1 MSLFYLSNSLI
12 EALAGLEAD
21 TWPRVQRLA
30 MEVHGSSALRRLQ
43 TTLAPRA
50 SALWVEAQAQIPD
63 HYMLYALA
71 EQTAGQ
77 DPKLEPFAT
86 LRAAAEKRTFRSQNR
101 LLDFLLERQ
110 RAAKAE
116 ALSEPFLLL
125 LPSWTAGKAFFRK
138 FLRAL
143 ARLGEAPTSGRGREE
158 RGAGVFYVCRRS
170 AEGKP
175 EKYSFDHVAGA
186 GRLTCPF
193 FGIWICGG
201 FGEAAATN
209 RALKAAARGRA
220 EGLWEGA
227 WHSCRPLPPDNEKEA
242 ATTNVRWLED
252 ETWSELPNEHLRG
265 GLLLLR
271 DGCAL
276 EAAGLLRTAAE
287 TKKRQDVGSLCLT
300 VQQELGLSRIKV
312 VTSRGTVLGGAATL
326 QEAGIEDGEALAVVV
341 KDIEIVGTYDG
352 RAFAMIGRDGSVVTW
367 GQDSLGGD
375 STEVQHQLRN
385 VQQIKGT
392 RGAFAATLEDGSVCT
407 WGETRQDATFE
418 AVCHELRD
426 VRKLQASFGAFAAV
440 RGDGTVVAWGS
451 HSHGGRITG
460 ALKTKLQLVRD
471 IEATGLAFAALCAD
485 GSVVAWGH
493 EDSGGDSRAVGDR
506 LQEVWKI
513 RSTMHAF
520 AAIRKDGTVVT
531 WGRVD
536 AGGDSSAVQ
545 TQLTGVREIASTGYA
560 FAAIRDDGSVV
571 TWGRRLSEH
580 GGDSHKIQEHLV
592 NVKHVQGSVSTF
604 AAIVGDGSIVA
615 WGDRRPVA
623 ESSTKNLRR
632 T

>member
-1 MSLFYLSNSLI
+1 MQMALSTD
-12 EALAGLEAD
+12 EA
-21 TWPRVQRLA
+21 TWPYEVDDGDHFETSAEAYHDILPLLRCAAKLRGLSAEDLKIYDPYYCSGRAKRLLQELGFHRVAHRRRDFYADIAAGKIPSFHVL
-30 MEVHGSSALRRLQ
+30 VTNPPYSA
-43 TTLAPRA
+43 
-50 SALWVEAQAQIPD
+50 D
-63 HYMLYALA
+63 H
-71 EQTAGQ
+71 
-77 DPKLEPFAT
+77 K
-86 LRAAAEKRTFRSQNR
+86 NR

-158 RGAGVFYVCRRS
+158 RGAGVFYVCRRG

-209 RALKAAARGRA
+209 RALKAAASGRA

-227 WHSCRPLPPDNEKEA
+227 WHSCRPLPPDNEEED
-242 ATTNVRWLED
+242 ATTSVRWLED
-252 ETWSELPNEHLRG
+252 ETWSELPNQHLRG
-265 GLLLLR
+265 GDSVKTDNKQPVCYSSVTGAR
-271 DGCAL
+271 W
-276 EAAGLLRTAAE
+276 R
-287 TKKRQDVGSLCLT
+287 
-300 VQQELGLSRIKV
+300 LGLSRIKM
-312 VTSRGTVLGGAATL
+312 VTARGTVLGGAATL
-326 QEAGIEDGEALAVVV
+326 QEAGIEDGEVLAVVV

-375 STEVQHQLRN
+375 SIEVQHQLRN

-392 RGAFAATLEDGSVCT
+392 RGAFAAILEDGSVCT

-418 AVCHELRD
+418 AVRHELRD
-426 VRKLQASFGAFAAV
+426 VRNLQASFGAFAAV

-460 ALKTKLQLVRD
+460 ALKTKLQFVRD

-506 LQEVWKI
+506 LQQVWKAKPQK
-513 RSTMHAF
+513 SSEKGNLTL
-520 AAIRKDGTVVT
+520 DY
-531 WGRVD
+531 WGW
-536 AGGDSSAVQ
+536 S
-545 TQLTGVREIASTGYA
+545 
-560 FAAIRDDGSVV
+560 
-571 TWGRRLSEH
+571 
-580 GGDSHKIQEHLV
+580 
-592 NVKHVQGSVSTF
+592 SVS
-604 AAIVGDGSIVA
+604 
-615 WGDRRPVA
+615 
-623 ESSTKNLRR
+623 L
-632 T
+632 

>member
-1 MSLFYLSNSLI
+1 MTITVHASLLSGHGISL
-12 EALAGLEAD
+12 
-21 TWPRVQRLA
+21 
-30 MEVHGSSALRRLQ
+30 
-43 TTLAPRA
+43 
-50 SALWVEAQAQIPD
+50 
-63 HYMLYALA
+63 
-71 EQTAGQ
+71 
-77 DPKLEPFAT
+77 
-86 LRAAAEKRTFRSQNR
+86 AAE
-101 LLDFLLERQ
+101 
-110 RAAKAE
+110 
-116 ALSEPFLLL
+116 PH
-125 LPSWTAGKAFFRK
+125 W
-138 FLRAL
+138 
-143 ARLGEAPTSGRGREE
+143 
-158 RGAGVFYVCRRS
+158 
-170 AEGKP
+170 
-175 EKYSFDHVAGA
+175 
-186 GRLTCPF
+186 
-193 FGIWICGG
+193 
-201 FGEAAATN
+201 
-209 RALKAAARGRA
+209 
-220 EGLWEGA
+220 
-227 WHSCRPLPPDNEKEA
+227 
-242 ATTNVRWLED
+242 
-252 ETWSELPNEHLRG
+252 
-265 GLLLLR
+265 
-271 DGCAL
+271 
-276 EAAGLLRTAAE
+276 
-287 TKKRQDVGSLCLT
+287 DVGSLCLK

-312 VTSRGTVLGGAATL
+312 VTARGTVLGGAATL
-326 QEAGIEDGEALAVVV
+326 QEAGIEDGEALGVVV

-392 RGAFAATLEDGSVCT
+392 RGAFAAILEDGSVCT
-407 WGETRQDATFE
+407 WGETRQDVTFE
-418 AVCHELRD
+418 AVCPELRD

-440 RGDGTVVAWGS
+440 RGDGRVVAWGS

-460 ALKTKLQLVRD
+460 ALKTKLQFVRD

-493 EDSGGDSRAVGDR
+493 QDSGGDCRAVADR

-571 TWGRRLSEH
+571 TWGRSEH
-580 GGDSHKIQEHLV
+580 GGDSRKIQEHLV

-615 WGDRRPVA
+615 WGDRLRCLEIRSAVCEFRVKKHSQDPVIFRQECRITGKYRNDPVTADSFQPRRLDMNSYRSAMSINVEVALLSGRSVALLAELDWTIGRLLLAAQQQLRTGLDQLYAQDGELLNQARTLEESGLQSGNILQASVRPKRLASSSADFVLLCETGSVVA
-623 ESSTKNLRR
+623 CSEVCLGKTLLPHGSLVDVLHIQ
-632 T
+632 